1 MMLPARPFNLCLLLI
16 FTNFIAFAHVDVVFG
31 EQEVLVQNPAV
42 FPDLYEA
49 SIAELQLGL
58 DKGLFTSVDLVN
70 VCD

>member
-1 MMLPARPFNLCLLLI
+1 MMLPMRLFKLCLLFV
-16 FTNFIAFAHVDVVFG
+16 FTNLIAFTHVVFG
-31 EQEVLVQNPAV
+31 EQEVLAQNPAV